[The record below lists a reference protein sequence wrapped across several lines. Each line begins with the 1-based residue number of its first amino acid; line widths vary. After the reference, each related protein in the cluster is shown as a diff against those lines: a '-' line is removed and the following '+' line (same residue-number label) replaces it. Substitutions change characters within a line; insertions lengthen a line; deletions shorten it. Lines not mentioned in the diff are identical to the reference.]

1 MFVYLDNSSTT
12 RQYDEVTDE
21 MIKFMKDDFGNPSS
35 LHRMGMIAENAVS
48 KARKTIASSIGA
60 KEEEI
65 FFTGS
70 GTEADNTAIFG
81 AAQARRRRG
90 KKIITSKIEHPAVIE
105 ACKKLETMGFL
116 VEYIGVDNKGLVD
129 LEELEHK
136 IDDNTILVSI
146 MYVNNELGTVQ
157 PLEKIAKLF
166 KGKNNILFHTD
177 AVQAFGKIPFT
188 VDDIAVDL
196 LSLSGHKIHGPK
208 GTGGLYIRKGVNID
222 PFLYGGG
229 QEKGFR
235 SGTENTPG
243 LIGFG
248 LAAEIMHRNTKDRI
262 EKIKQA
268 RNYLLNGIKDEIE
281 SIRINSPIE
290 LYGES
295 NSLHVC
301 SPAIL
306 NVSFLG
312 CRGEVLLHFLEEQ
325 GIYVSTGAAC
335 SSKKKGNRVLSAVGM
350 TEEEIDSAIRF
361 SFSEFNTI
369 EQMDYVL
376 EKLKDAVNRMRNLRY
391 RR

>member
-21 MIKFMKDDFGNPSS
+21 MIKYMKDDFGNPSS
-35 LHRMGMIAENAVS
+35 LHRMGMIAENAVN
-48 KARKTIASSIGA
+48 KARKTIATSIGA
-60 KEEEI
+60 KEEEM
-65 FFTGS
+65 FFMGS

-90 KKIITSKIEHPAVIE
+90 NKIMTSRIEHPAVME
-105 ACKKLETMGFL
+105 ACKRLETMGFS
-116 VEYIGVDNKGLVD
+116 VEYISVDNKGLVD
-129 LEELEHK
+129 LQELEQK
-136 IDDNTILVSI
+136 IDDNTILVTI

-157 PLEKIAKLF
+157 PLQKIASLLKE
-166 KGKNNILFHTD
+166 KANILFHTD

-196 LSLSGHKIHGPK
+196 VSLSGHKIHGPK
-208 GTGGLYIRKGVNID
+208 GTGGLYIKKGVNIE
-222 PFLYGGG
+222 PYIFGGG

-243 LIGFG
+243 LVGFG
-248 LAAEIMHRNTKDRI
+248 LAAEIMNKNAKNRI
-262 EKIKQA
+262 EKIRKT
-268 RNYLLNGIKDEIE
+268 RDYLLNGIKDEIQ

-290 LYGES
+290 VYGETNAS
-295 NSLHVC
+295 HSC

-350 TEEEIDSAIRF
+350 TEEEIDSTIRF
-361 SFSEFNTI
+361 SFSEFNSI
-369 EQMDYVL
+369 EEMDYVL
-376 EKLKDAVNRMRNLRY
+376 VKLKDAVNRMRNLRSKK
-391 RR
+391 